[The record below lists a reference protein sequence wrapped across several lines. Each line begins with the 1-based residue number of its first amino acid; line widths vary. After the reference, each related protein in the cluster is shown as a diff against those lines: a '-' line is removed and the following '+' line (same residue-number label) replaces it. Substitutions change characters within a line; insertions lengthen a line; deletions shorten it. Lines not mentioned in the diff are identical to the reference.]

1 MTHSLQ
7 EIARGLSKAQRAY
20 LTTKAEFRR
29 PLAQAQERWMTMP
42 PRVTHDVLMRL
53 GLADRSGQL
62 SELGLAVRAHLQEQA
77 QESEQLRAGRCVI
90 EQGDTDPIEV
100 ALGSLGYLTQGGRL
114 ILVEQRHALA
124 LADRLAAWGA
134 AYKPETPNA

>member
-1 MTHSLQ
+1 M
-7 EIARGLSKAQRAY
+7 
-20 LTTKAEFRR
+20 
-29 PLAQAQERWMTMP
+29 
-42 PRVTHDVLMRL
+42 
-53 GLADRSGQL
+53 
-62 SELGLAVRAHLQEQA
+62 
-77 QESEQLRAGRCVI
+77 ESEQLRAGRCVI

-134 AYKPETPNA
+134 ACKPETPNA